1 MTDTSDLSHDQ
12 KRQFENWAHWRAFG
26 RAIEFGARVGSQCL
40 PRRRFDLRGYRLK
53 LDDARLDLDEP
64 RHCMVIRDG
73 VLRAAAPF
81 LPPPTGADALVYT
94 QSPAAVVAMN
104 LKNSHAALEAET
116 LRKERDALA
125 FEYAECQQELL
136 EERESHCGTWQCAQ
150 DLLAKEDAAHAQTR
164 GALARVLKE
173 RGSLER
179 QLSEADWRMHL
190 YRCACISL
198 ALIVLV
204 EVIKHLVKAWQ

>member
-1 MTDTSDLSHDQ
+1 MTDTSDLSQDQ

-26 RAIEFGARVGSQCL
+26 GAIEFGARVGSQCL
-40 PRRRFDLRGYRLK
+40 PRRRFDLRDWCWKY
-53 LDDARLDLDEP
+53 
-64 RHCMVIRDG
+64 
-73 VLRAAAPF
+73 RAAQRNE
-81 LPPPTGADALVYT
+81 ALVYT

-136 EERESHCGTWQCAQ
+136 EERESHVQTWQWAW

>member
-1 MTDTSDLSHDQ
+1 MTDTSDLPQEQ
-12 KRQFENWAHWRAFG
+12 KQRLEEWARSRAFG
-26 RAIEFGARVGSQCL
+26 KVVQCCVWGALRCL
-40 PRRRFDLRGYRLK
+40 PRRRFDLRGWRRKYRS
-53 LDDARLDLDEP
+53 AQRDE
-64 RHCMVIRDG
+64 V
-73 VLRAAAPF
+73 V
-81 LPPPTGADALVYT
+81 VYT

-179 QLSEADWRMHL
+179 QLFEADWRMHL